1 MGSTKLITRG
11 RLKIMIISKNTIF
24 YFSGTGNSL
33 QVSKDIALQLGDID
47 LISMPKIMNNDEI
60 KVKSECIKRS

>member
-60 KVKSECIKRS
+60 QVKSECIKRS